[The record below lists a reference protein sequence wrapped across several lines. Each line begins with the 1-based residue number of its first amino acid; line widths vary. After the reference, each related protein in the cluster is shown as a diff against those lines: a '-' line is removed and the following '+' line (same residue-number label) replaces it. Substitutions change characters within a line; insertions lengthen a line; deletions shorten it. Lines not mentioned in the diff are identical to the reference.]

1 MRLIAYVLVLVLVTM
16 ALARWPSGA
25 VRLVA
30 ATGTV
35 APYAAT
41 STRAPRAVRVLAH
54 RPTDPLPSGASRPAN
69 ALPVAAPRIADAL
82 SAGETR
88 FEGART
94 FGSARSIEP
103 IDGSPA
109 GPDLAEEAVPYR
121 VEQAV
126 PVGMARARGNAQRVG
141 PDGSTAP
148 VAPDGS
154 DGSVAPDM
162 TGPRGDASGWRWPL
176 AMPARPIRGFDPP
189 PQRWLA
195 GHRGVDLAVRPG
207 EKVMATGPG
216 VVGLAERVAGRGVV
230 TISHSEGLRTTYLPV
245 RALVRPGDVVA
256 AGQVI
261 GIVEEDAVA
270 HCTTVCL
277 HWGLLRGRL
286 YLDPLLLF
294 GRGQVRLLP
303 RWRVGEARRP
313 S

>member
-1 MRLIAYVLVLVLVTM
+1 MV
-16 ALARWPSGA
+16 AR
-25 VRLVA
+25 
-30 ATGTV
+30 
-35 APYAAT
+35 
-41 STRAPRAVRVLAH
+41 
-54 RPTDPLPSGASRPAN
+54 
-69 ALPVAAPRIADAL
+69 RIADAL
-82 SAGETR
+82 SAGETQS
-88 FEGART
+88 EGAGT
-94 FGSARSIEP
+94 FGPARSIEP

-109 GPDLAEEAVPYR
+109 GPDRAEEAVPDR

-141 PDGSTAP
+141 PDGSIAPVAP

-154 DGSVAPDM
+154 DGSVAPDVM
-162 TGPRGDASGWRWPL
+162 GPRGDASGWRWPL

-189 PQRWLA
+189 LQRWLA

-207 EKVMATGPG
+207 ERVMAAGPG

-230 TISHSEGLRTTYLPV
+230 TISHSDGLRTTYLPV

>member
-1 MRLIAYVLVLVLVTM
+1 MRLVAYVLVLVLVTM

-41 STRAPRAVRVLAH
+41 STRASGAVRVWAH
-54 RPTDPLPSGASRPAN
+54 RPADPSPSDASRPAN
-69 ALPVAAPRIADAL
+69 ALPVVAPRIADAL
-82 SAGETR
+82 SAGETQS
-88 FEGART
+88 EGAGT
-94 FGSARSIEP
+94 FGPARSIEP

-109 GPDLAEEAVPYR
+109 GLDLAEEAVPYR

-141 PDGSTAP
+141 PDGSVAP
-148 VAPDGS
+148 VAPVVPVGS
-154 DGSVAPDM
+154 DGSDVM
-162 TGPRGDASGWRWPL
+162 GPRGDASGWRWPL

-207 EKVMATGPG
+207 ERVMATGPG

-230 TISHSEGLRTTYLPV
+230 TISHSDGLRTTYLPV